1 MTHPSIDHS
10 LLSPSGR
17 MSKRARAAAL
27 KREGERLFPPGTFES
42 TKTGD
47 QIRREKI
54 ASLRRTALELRQLA
68 ARGMSPRK
76 HAKAADAL
84 ESQAHAMERYL

>member
-1 MTHPSIDHS
+1 MNRPAIDHS

-27 KREGERLFPPGTFES
+27 QREAARLFPGWTREDF
-42 TKTGD
+42 TGRAA
-47 QIRREKI
+47 QPSKREQLLTQ
-54 ASLRRTALELRQLA
+54 AARLRELA

-76 HAKAADAL
+76 FTREAAQL
-84 ESQAHAMERYL
+84 EQQAEKETA